1 MSYSSNRNLVVEAAS
16 WTVAAG
22 IFAAALLNFDQLR
35 LFTASVAGIDLKA
48 AQAAQPPKSA
58 GAQDSRSG
66 SVVEL
71 RAGHNGHFETEAEV
85 NGRAVQ
91 VMVDTG
97 ATGVALSY
105 EDAETAGIYVKDSD
119 FTHQSSTANGIARIC
134 ARQHRPY
141 QHRRHHRP
149 QRSRHGI
156 GSRQAQGHIARH
168 VVPIAAFPRGHA
180 PRHAGATRLKHTDL
194 TRPAAIC

>member
-71 RAGHNGHFETEAEV
+71 RAGHNGHFETEAEI

-119 FTHQSSTANGIARIC
+119 FTHQSSTANGIAQIALVNIDRISIGDITVRNVQGMVLDRGKLKGTLLGMSFLSRLSRVDM
-134 ARQHRPY
+134 RQGTLVLH
-141 QHRRHHRP
+141 
-149 QRSRHGI
+149 
-156 GSRQAQGHIARH
+156 
-168 VVPIAAFPRGHA
+168 
-180 PRHAGATRLKHTDL
+180 D
-194 TRPAAIC
+194 